1 MSSLKRILR
10 MLPVVIICSFILII
24 FPEKS
29 HACDC
34 INVTAEKALQK
45 NDVVFEGKVI
55 EVGRKD
61 GVGIEV
67 LFEVKGIWKGTTSS
81 QIIVYTNGGD
91 CVFHFVEG
99 GEYLV
104 YSSQRGSE
112 KQLYTHSCSGTKR
125 LDEAGADK
133 VALSQIAKE
142 SVPTKEVDLKGEM
155 VSGFSRWQVAIIS
168 IGLLLIVA
176 IVIFIV
182 RRTRKK

>member
-1 MSSLKRILR
+1 
-10 MLPVVIICSFILII
+10 MLVIVLLYRQKMPF
-24 FPEKS
+24 
-29 HACDC
+29 
-34 INVTAEKALQK
+34 K

-55 EVGRKD
+55 GVGRKE

-67 LFEVKGIWKGTTSS
+67 LFEVKEIWKGATSS
-81 QIIVYTNGGD
+81 QIIIYTNGGD

-112 KQLYTHSCSGTKR
+112 KRLHTNSCSRTKR

-142 SVPTKEVDLKGEM
+142 SVPTKKVDLKGEM
-155 VSGFSRWQVAIIS
+155 VSGFSWWQIAIIS
-168 IGLLLIVA
+168 IGLLLIIAV
-176 IVIFIV
+176 VIFIM
-182 RRTRKK
+182 RKMRKNDD

>member
-1 MSSLKRILR
+1 MKTILR

-24 FPEKS
+24 FSEKS
-29 HACDC
+29 YACDC
-34 INVTAEKALQK
+34 INVSAEDAFQK

-55 EVGRKD
+55 EVGRKE

-67 LFEVKGIWKGTTSS
+67 LFEVKKIWKGTNSS

-112 KQLYTHSCSGTKR
+112 KQLHTNSCSRTKR

-142 SVPTKEVDLKGEM
+142 SVPTKEVDLKGER
-155 VSGFSRWQVAIIS
+155 VSSFSRWQVALIS
-168 IGLLLIVA
+168 IGLLLI
-176 IVIFIV
+176 IVFVV

>member
-1 MSSLKRILR
+1 MKIILR

-29 HACDC
+29 YACDC
-34 INVTAEKALQK
+34 ITVSAEDAFQK

-55 EVGRKD
+55 GVGRKE

-67 LFEVKGIWKGTTSS
+67 LFEVKEIWKGETSS
-81 QIIVYTNGGD
+81 QIIIYTNGGD

-112 KQLYTHSCSGTKR
+112 KRLHTNSCSRTKR

-142 SVPTKEVDLKGEM
+142 SVPTKKVDLKGEM
-155 VSGFSRWQVAIIS
+155 VSGFSWWQIAIIS
-168 IGLLLIVA
+168 IGLLLIIAV
-176 IVIFIV
+176 VIFIM
-182 RRTRKK
+182 RKMRKK

>member
-1 MSSLKRILR
+1 MKRILYI
-10 MLPVVIICSFILII
+10 LPVVIIYSFILII
-24 FPEKS
+24 FPGKS
-29 HACDC
+29 YACDC
-34 INVTAEKALQK
+34 INVSAEDAFQK

-55 EVGRKD
+55 EVGRKE
-61 GVGIEV
+61 GIGIEV
-67 LFEVKGIWKGTTSS
+67 LFEVKEIWKGTTSS

-112 KQLYTHSCSGTKR
+112 KQLHTHSCSGTKR

-142 SVPTKEVDLKGEM
+142 SVPTKKVDLKDGM
-155 VSGFSRWQVAIIS
+155 VSGLSWWQVAIIF
-168 IGLLLIVA
+168 IGLLWVITL
-176 IVIFIV
+176 VIFIV

>member
-1 MSSLKRILR
+1 MKTILR

-24 FPEKS
+24 FSEKS
-29 HACDC
+29 YACDC
-34 INVTAEKALQK
+34 INVSAEDAFQK

-55 EVGRKD
+55 EVGRKE

-67 LFEVKGIWKGTTSS
+67 LFEVKKIWKGTNSS

-112 KQLYTHSCSGTKR
+112 KQLHTNSCSRTKR

-142 SVPTKEVDLKGEM
+142 SVPTKEVDLKGER
-155 VSGFSRWQVAIIS
+155 VSSFSRWQVAIIS
-168 IGLLLIVA
+168 IGLLLI
-176 IVIFIV
+176 IVFVV

>member
-1 MSSLKRILR
+1 MKTILR

-24 FPEKS
+24 FSEKS
-29 HACDC
+29 YACDC
-34 INVTAEKALQK
+34 INVSAEDAFQK

-55 EVGRKD
+55 EVGRKE

-67 LFEVKGIWKGTTSS
+67 LFEVKKIWKGTNSS

-112 KQLYTHSCSGTKR
+112 KQLHTNSCSGTKR

-168 IGLLLIVA
+168 IGLLLI
-176 IVIFIV
+176 IVFVV

>member
-1 MSSLKRILR
+1 MNRILH
-10 MLPVVIICSFILII
+10 MFPVVIICSFILIV

-29 HACDC
+29 YACDC
-34 INVTAEKALQK
+34 INVSAEDAFQK

-55 EVGRKD
+55 EVGRKE
-61 GVGIEV
+61 GGGIEV
-67 LFEVKGIWKGTTSS
+67 LFEVKKIWKGTTSS

-104 YSSQRGSE
+104 FSSQRESE
-112 KQLYTHSCSGTKR
+112 KQLYTHSCSRTKR

-133 VALSQIAKE
+133 VALSHITKE
-142 SVPTKEVDLKGEM
+142 HVPTKKVDLKGEM
-155 VSGFSRWQVAIIS
+155 VSGLSWWQVAIIS
-168 IGLLLIVA
+168 IGLLLIIAV
-176 IVIFIV
+176 VIFIV

>member
-1 MSSLKRILR
+1 MKRILYI
-10 MLPVVIICSFILII
+10 LPVVIICSFILII
-24 FPEKS
+24 FPGKS
-29 HACDC
+29 YACDC
-34 INVTAEKALQK
+34 INVSAEDAFQK

-55 EVGRKD
+55 EVGRKE
-61 GVGIEV
+61 GIGIEV
-67 LFEVKGIWKGTTSS
+67 LFEVKEIWKGTTSS

-112 KQLYTHSCSGTKR
+112 KQLHTHSCSGTKR

-142 SVPTKEVDLKGEM
+142 SIPTKKVDLKGEM
-155 VSGFSRWQVAIIS
+155 VSSLSWWQVSIIS
-168 IGLLLIVA
+168 IGLLLI
-176 IVIFIV
+176 ITFVIFV
-182 RRTRKK
+182 VKSTRKK

>member
-1 MSSLKRILR
+1 MKRILY
-10 MLPVVIICSFILII
+10 MVSVVILYSFILII

-34 INVTAEKALQK
+34 VNVSAKDAFQK

-55 EVGRKD
+55 EVGRKE
-61 GVGIEV
+61 GGGIEV

-104 YSSQRGSE
+104 YSSQRGSD
-112 KQLYTHSCSGTKR
+112 KQLYTHSCSRTKR

-142 SVPTKEVDLKGEM
+142 SVPTKKVDLKGEM
-155 VSGFSRWQVAIIS
+155 VSDLSWWQVVTLS

-176 IVIFIV
+176 LVIFIV
-182 RRTRKK
+182 RRMRKK